1 MPNGKGSSEWGW
13 RPSAEEIFVALVTFA
28 ITLLISK
35 SLVLSIGSGF
45 VAGVLTLWANN
56 GWPGIRR

>member
-13 RPSAEEIFVALVTFA
+13 RPSAEETFVALVTFA
-28 ITLLISK
+28 IILLISK
-35 SLVLSIGSGF
+35 NLVLSIGSGF